1 MTDDFKNSRLS
12 TDFLFLQYAIS
23 VTKIWMLFKTTEIFV
38 RMKNVFFYLTL
49 LQQILFLAYNI

>member
-1 MTDDFKNSRLS
+1 M
-12 TDFLFLQYAIS
+12 
-23 VTKIWMLFKTTEIFV
+23 TTEIFV